1 MIEALSKPPIIKF
14 TPGAPYTLD
23 DLKVDLFGK
32 QIIEAFEERRR
43 IEDENSKQEKI
54 YNSDID
60 VIHNCNSNT

>member
-23 DLKVDLFGK
+23 DLKVDLFGR
-32 QIIEAFEERRR
+32 QIIEAFKERRR

-54 YNSDID
+54 YNGNI
-60 VIHNCNSNT
+60 NNSFNDNFNI